1 MNLFFD
7 SEIQNPI
14 RMPILV
20 RGSLSVSY
28 YSGIFQNIDKLSIHG
43 HLNVH
48 IWTFGSGGMA

>member
-43 HLNVH
+43 HSGVH